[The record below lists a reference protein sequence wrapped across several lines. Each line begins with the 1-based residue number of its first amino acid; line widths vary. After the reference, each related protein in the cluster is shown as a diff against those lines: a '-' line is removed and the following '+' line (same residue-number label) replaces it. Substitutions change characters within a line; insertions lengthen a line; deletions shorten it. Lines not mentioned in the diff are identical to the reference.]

1 MLAKILFTAAVIL
14 GVIVFFRHRRAPAA
28 AAVAEAH
35 GRSIPPRTLAYSL
48 LGVLIGV
55 AVLLYAFDKRQGER
69 IVTIRVISGDTVTD
83 YRARSDAI
91 QGRRFV
97 TVDGVHV
104 APGAADRIEMLTP

>member
-14 GVIVFFRHRRAPAA
+14 GVIVFFRHRRAPVAA
-28 AAVAEAH
+28 AAES

-48 LGVLIGV
+48 LGLLIGV